1 MKLLLG
7 TKNRGKLREL
17 FALGL
22 GEELPIP
29 IELLTVD
36 DVPFSDVPETGKTF
50 LENALLKARAISE
63 ETGLPVLA
71 EDSGLEVEAL
81 GGAPGV
87 RSARFAGEGATDEQN
102 LQKLLKLLEGVPEEE
117 RRARFVCVAV
127 LRFPG
132 PDGREIVAE
141 GELLGRIAPA
151 PRGEHGFGYDPVF
164 LPEGFN
170 QTLGEL
176 GPSVK
181 DRISHRRRAVE
192 ALKRTLRE
200 LLSPASG

>member
-17 FALGL
+17 FALL
-22 GEELPIP
+22 KDLPV
-29 IELLTVD
+29 ELLTVD
-36 DVPFSDVPETGKTF
+36 EVPFSDVPETGKTF

-87 RSARFAGEGATDEQN
+87 RSARFAGEDATDEQN
-102 LQKLLKLLEGVPEEE
+102 IQKLLALLEGVPEEE

-127 LRFPG
+127 ARFP
-132 PDGREIVAE
+132 DGTELVAE
-141 GELLGRIAPA
+141 GELRGRIARA

-164 LPEGFN
+164 LPEGFPR
-170 QTLGEL
+170 TLGEL

-181 DRISHRRRAVE
+181 DEISHRKRALE
-192 ALKRTLRE
+192 RLKRRLQE
-200 LLSPASG
+200 HLASG